1 MDGTIH
7 LVLTFAL
14 VLLVIILA
22 GLLFTRIRAEKKQ
35 AAAIHRMNVTE
46 FADLLRSNSLE
57 GTIQGVAGKVSELLK
72 TAFSCERIVFLRK
85 QRGAL
90 ELNYYYGINHFE
102 RQDFRLR
109 FSAELANR
117 LRENFLPRP
126 IAVMEN
132 DLPPRFFNNL
142 QRHGLNLCF
151 PIFWRDNLYG
161 VYFIKSNIETS
172 SESFNIL
179 IASMAQSL
187 SAAYH
192 IKWHE
197 HKLNRMR
204 EVVAQSSLS
213 KKPEKIGA
221 APSKILRLLRH
232 RNSETI
238 VREILDAMCNDM
250 NLEKAALLF
259 ETGKKEDPLRSVQCG
274 STSDL
279 PLMERP
285 AFDTLVQELDHVQRI
300 DLDNY
305 GEGSQGEPE
314 WLEQFKVAG
323 LKFMAPFPL
332 PGGRAGLF
340 AWDDSKNVTW
350 VVDCL
355 QKYRDP
361 VMELISNAES
371 FEKAEELSFTDNLT
385 GLTNQRYFQKRLR
398 EETDRARR
406 YQRSMALI
414 LLDMDD
420 LKGINDSYGH
430 QAGDAVIKR
439 MGQVLRRSI
448 RAIDI
453 VARYGGDEFCVIMPE
468 ADAGTCERFM
478 NRLQSKIESSTF
490 SAEIIGKEFTCTI
503 SLGGA
508 VFPDHASE
516 PDQLIFAADMALL
529 RAKESGRNS
538 YLLYERAPQPG

>member
-7 LVLTFAL
+7 LVLTIML
-14 VLLVIILA
+14 ILLVIILA
-22 GLLFTRIRAEKKQ
+22 GLLFTRIRTEKKQ
-35 AAAIHRMNVTE
+35 NAAIHRMDITE
-46 FADLLRSNSLE
+46 FAELLRLNSLE
-57 GTIQGVAGKVSELLK
+57 GTIQVVAGKVSELLK
-72 TAFSCERIVFLRK
+72 TSFGCESIVFLRK
-85 QRGAL
+85 QRGNL
-90 ELNYYYGINHFE
+90 ELNYYHGINQFE

-109 FSAELANR
+109 FSSELANR
-117 LRENFLPRP
+117 LREDFLPRL
-126 IAVMEN
+126 IAVMEGE
-132 DLPPRFFNNL
+132 LPPRFYQNL
-142 QRHGLNLCF
+142 QSHGLNLCF

-161 VYFIKSNIETS
+161 VYFIKSNLETS

-179 IASMAQSL
+179 IASLAQSL
-187 SAAYH
+187 SVAYH

-204 EVVAQSSLS
+204 EASVPGNST
-213 KKPEKIGA
+213 KKPDEISA

-250 NLEKAALLF
+250 NLKKAALFF
-259 ETGKKEDPLRSVQCG
+259 ETKKKEEPLRSVQCG

-279 PLMERP
+279 PIMERP
-285 AFDTLVQELDHVQRI
+285 EFETLVKKLDHVQRI

-305 GEGSQGEPE
+305 HDGSQGDPE
-314 WLEQFKVAG
+314 WLAKIKAAG

-332 PGGRAGLF
+332 PGERAALF
-340 AWDDSKNVTW
+340 AWDDSKDVVW
-350 VVDCL
+350 VVDFL

-385 GLTNQRYFQKRLR
+385 GLANQRYFQKRLR

-478 NRLQSKIESSTF
+478 NRLQSKIESSRF

-508 VFPDHASE
+508 VFPEHASE
-516 PDQLIFAADMALL
+516 PDQLVFAADMALL

-538 YLLYERAPQPG
+538 YLLYERTPQPG